1 MPTGITGF
9 VHLFEAKQL
18 STYKKN
24 SDIYSFASLQA
35 ESCNTSI
42 AATINKEGIWA
53 LPFVF
58 LILLLFSMSAPLIIF
73 FSITVHFY

>member
-1 MPTGITGF
+1 
-9 VHLFEAKQL
+9 
-18 STYKKN
+18 
-24 SDIYSFASLQA
+24 
-35 ESCNTSI
+35 
-42 AATINKEGIWA
+42 